1 MGKTVAAFTMS
12 LDGFIA
18 GPNDE
23 VDRLFKWYSSGDT
36 EFSVEGTGIVFKV
49 SQASAAY
56 LQKEWSKIGAI
67 VTGRRDFDVSNAWGG
82 NLILGVPHFIVTHHP
97 PQEWLGE
104 DSPFVFVTEGVE
116 TAVSLAKEAAGDKN
130 VGVGGTQI
138 VQQCLQAGLIDEI
151 QIELAHM
158 LLGAGIRLFDNLA
171 DHPIALQKIKVI
183 DTLNVTHLRFRVVK

>member
-23 VDRLFKWYSSGDT
+23 IGRLFKWYRSGDT
-36 EFSVEGTGIVFKV
+36 NFTVPGTEMNFKV
-49 SQASAAY
+49 AAASAAY
-56 LQKEWSKIGAI
+56 MQEEWSKLGAM

-82 NLILGVPHFIVTHHP
+82 NLLLGIPHFIVTHQP

-104 DSPFVFVTEGVE
+104 ESPFVFVTEGVE
-116 TAVSLAKEAAGDKN
+116 TAVALAKNAAGDKN
-130 VGVGGTQI
+130 VGVGGSQI

-151 QIELAHM
+151 HIELAHM
-158 LLGAGIRLFDNLA
+158 LLGDGIRLFANLA
-171 DHPIALQKIKVI
+171 GTGIDLEKIRVI
-183 DTLNVTHLRFRVVK
+183 DTPNVTHLQFRVVK

>member
-23 VDRLFKWYSSGDT
+23 VGRLFKWYGSGDT
-36 EFSVEGTGIVFKV
+36 EFTVPGTGMVFKV
-49 SQASAAY
+49 AQASANY
-56 LQKEWSKIGAI
+56 MREEWSKLGAI

-82 NLILGVPHFIVTHHP
+82 NLILGIPHFIVTHNP

-116 TAVSLAKEAAGDKN
+116 TAVSLAQQAAGDKN
-130 VGVGGTQI
+130 VGVGGSQI

-151 QIELAHM
+151 HIELAHI
-158 LLGAGIRLFDNLA
+158 LLGSGIRLFDNLA
-171 DHPIALQKIKVI
+171 DYAIDLEKIQVI
-183 DTLNVTHLRFRVVK
+183 DTPDVTHLQFRVVN

>member
-23 VDRLFKWYSSGDT
+23 VGRLFKWYGSGDT
-36 EFSVEGTGIVFKV
+36 EFTVPGTGMVFKV
-49 SQASAAY
+49 AEASAAY
-56 LQKEWSKIGAI
+56 MQEEWSKLGAI

-82 NLILGVPHFIVTHHP
+82 NLILGVPHFIVTHNP
-97 PQEWLGE
+97 PQEWLGD

-116 TAVSLAKEAAGDKN
+116 TAVSLAQEAAGDKN

-151 QIELAHM
+151 HIELAHM
-158 LLGAGIRLFDNLA
+158 LLGEGIRLFDNLA
-171 DHPIALQKIKVI
+171 GYGIDLEKIRVI
-183 DTLNVTHLRFRVVK
+183 DTPDVTHLHFRVVK

>member
-23 VDRLFKWYSSGDT
+23 VGRLFKWYFSGDT
-36 EFSVEGTGIVFKV
+36 DFRVPGVDMVFKV
-49 SQASAAY
+49 SQTGADY
-56 LQKEWSKIGAI
+56 LKEEWSKIGAM

-82 NLILGVPHFIVTHHP
+82 QLILGVPHFIVTHQP

-116 TAVSLAKEAAGDKN
+116 TAVALAKAAAGDKN
-130 VGVGGTQI
+130 VGVGGSQI
-138 VQQCLQAGLIDEI
+138 VQQCLKAGLIDEI

-158 LLGAGIRLFDNLA
+158 LLGDGIRLFDNLA
-171 DHPIALQKIKVI
+171 DYAIDLEKIEVI
-183 DTLNVTHLRFRVVK
+183 DTPDVTHLHFRVVK

>member
-67 VTGRRDFDVSNAWGG
+67 VTGRRDFDVSKLNWPICCWARASAC
-82 NLILGVPHFIVTHHP
+82 LITWQTIPLT
-97 PQEWLGE
+97 WKK
-104 DSPFVFVTEGVE
+104 S
-116 TAVSLAKEAAGDKN
+116 
-130 VGVGGTQI
+130 
-138 VQQCLQAGLIDEI
+138 
-151 QIELAHM
+151 
-158 LLGAGIRLFDNLA
+158 R
-171 DHPIALQKIKVI
+171 
-183 DTLNVTHLRFRVVK
+183 